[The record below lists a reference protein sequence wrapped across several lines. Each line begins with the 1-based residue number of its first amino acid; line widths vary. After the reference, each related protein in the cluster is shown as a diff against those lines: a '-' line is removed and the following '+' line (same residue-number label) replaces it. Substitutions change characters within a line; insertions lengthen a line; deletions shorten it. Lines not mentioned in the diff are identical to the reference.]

1 MKKLIWLLLLAA
13 TSMWAQNTNYNPGT
27 TAIILS
33 AVTTTGTGTCY
44 AMLNQGAI
52 PANFTWQTVIAGGT
66 ASSITV
72 VFEGSLNSDCSNP
85 STIDTSTSTSGETR
99 SVANKAYPYIT
110 ANITA
115 YSRNGTT
122 ATVNFVAQ
130 YGSGVPTPS
139 APNLC
144 FVSQGAVQGS
154 WTWKACSGAGGTLT
168 SFSSGDLTGLFTTSV
183 ATATST
189 PALSFTAANF
199 SAHTFWGNNTGSTA
213 AGSAVQ
219 PSVSDLTSGALAN
232 GTTATTQS
240 TGDTSTNVATD
251 QFVANAI
258 TSAPMW
264 LRWQGDGSDGAIS
277 CTSTIS
283 GEKWATT
290 FTVANGNTCTCNS
303 SIAGCV
309 IRATGACTIA
319 GTFNSRGVDTSQTAS
334 GLWGGSGG
342 GSGGGAAGGAAG
354 ASTAYGGIQT
364 SGSGLGLGNGGTAG
378 TSSGGNGGNG
388 AVPSA
393 AAQKAMLS
401 QGLTAD
407 TGYSGAD
414 GAVGGSSGGAK
425 GHGAP
430 GVILVCA
437 SIDGTGGVIDATGGY
452 GTPPAANST
461 GAGSAGGGGV
471 VILSTHTLTAAPT
484 IYVNGGQGGP
494 VAVPAAQMTSGAGC
508 TTIPVLTLGLSGGA
522 LNTCTVGT
530 AGAGCV
536 GTPAFTPVGGGGT
549 NGTITPTMS
558 GGAVASC
565 TATGGSGYTAATYTT
580 AGTGGNGGNGW
591 TKTFTF

>member
-1 MKKLIWLLLLAA
+1 MKKLIWLLLIAA

-27 TAIILS
+27 TAIILN

-72 VFEGSLNSDCSNP
+72 VFEGSLNNDCSNP

-240 TGDTSTNVATD
+240 AGDATTDVATD
-251 QFVANAI
+251 QFVANSLPTKQRFTFYCGGTIGTASATRYGLTPGQNGTSSACSQTGSLYGYAI
-258 TSAPMW
+258 TDT
-264 LRWQGDGSDGAIS
+264 Q
-277 CTSTIS
+277 TI
-283 GEKWATT
+283 T
-290 FTVANGNTCTCNS
+290 
-303 SIAGCV
+303 
-309 IRATGACTIA
+309 ACY
-319 GTFNSRGVDTSQTAS
+319 VTAKV
-334 GLWGGSGG
+334 
-342 GSGGGAAGGAAG
+342 GGAA
-354 ASTAYGGIQT
+354 
-364 SGSGLGLGNGGTAG
+364 SGSGAVTLDVISYTGTPGNLSPSTSTTAICTLGIGAGITQCSNTGLSISIAAGNILNAG
-378 TSSGGNGGNG
+378 VTTGQSTDTTSS
-388 AVPSA
+388 
-393 AAQKAMLS
+393 LS
-401 QGLTAD
+401 
-407 TGYSGAD
+407 
-414 GAVGGSSGGAK
+414 
-425 GHGAP
+425 
-430 GVILVCA
+430 
-437 SIDGTGGVIDATGGY
+437 
-452 GTPPAANST
+452 
-461 GAGSAGGGGV
+461 
-471 VILSTHTLTAAPT
+471 LS
-484 IYVNGGQGGP
+484 
-494 VAVPAAQMTSGAGC
+494 C
-508 TTIPVLTLGLSGGA
+508 R
-522 LNTCTVGT
+522 
-530 AGAGCV
+530 
-536 GTPAFTPVGGGGT
+536 
-549 NGTITPTMS
+549 
-558 GGAVASC
+558 
-565 TATGGSGYTAATYTT
+565 
-580 AGTGGNGGNGW
+580 
-591 TKTFTF
+591 